1 MGNTTIRSSTQLFI
15 DDNLDMKNKKG
26 VNLSPGT
33 QAGDAVEFTQMN
45 TAIDNALSGAGNSI
59 HVPVADLAASKA
71 VPLSERADKML
82 MLIETLGLYRYDAQ
96 MIDVSN
102 DTTIIRPTDIAS
114 DAVAGRWI
122 KISSTIT
129 DHDNLSNILGN
140 GTYHL
145 SLTER
150 DKLTGIQAGA
160 DVTSATNVGTVIH
173 TSPLD
178 TEILDADETTLLDSS
193 ASFELK
199 RITFTTVKAFL
210 KTYFDTLYQTTG
222 LSELLANKNAS
233 GGYVGLTVFNI
244 NFKNVAGTFT
254 SFFTNTNT
262 AARTYTFQDRNGTI
276 ADDGDI
282 TFARNRGNHTGT
294 QLASTISD
302 FNAAALA
309 AAPAE
314 TAQTIG
320 NVVNSATAKAT
331 LVDADMVGV
340 MDSASGNILRKWSW
354 ANIKTQLFG
363 LFSGEV
369 SSTAGGSITLL
380 NSAVIGK
387 VLTGFTGTA
396 GTVSAADSIVSA
408 FNKVVGNINALGA
421 ASVATLANALVKRD
435 ANGNIFT
442 DNTIHGYQS
451 TATASGTTTI
461 TANSARNQYFTGSLN
476 QTLVLPVVTTLSLGF
491 EYVVKNLS
499 SGNITVQSSGLN
511 TIKVI
516 PPGGVAKFICITT
529 TGTGTSSWDMDYTP
543 IRIFRA
549 SLTGTINGSNTT
561 FTVSALILSGTEEV
575 IKNGYILNAGAGNDY
590 TITYGATT
598 TITFA
603 TAPSATGFT
612 DVLMINYSL

>member
-150 DKLTGIQAGA
+150 DKLTGIQDGA
-160 DVTSATNVGTVIH
+160 DVTSATNVGNVI
-173 TSPLD
+173 
-178 TEILDADETTLLDSS
+178 
-193 ASFELK
+193 
-199 RITFTTVKAFL
+199 
-210 KTYFDTLYQTTG
+210 
-222 LSELLANKNAS
+222 
-233 GGYVGLTVFNI
+233 
-244 NFKNVAGTFT
+244 
-254 SFFTNTNT
+254 
-262 AARTYTFQDRNGTI
+262 
-276 ADDGDI
+276 
-282 TFARNRGNHTGT
+282 
-294 QLASTISD
+294 
-302 FNAAALA
+302 
-309 AAPAE
+309 
-314 TAQTIG
+314 
-320 NVVNSATAKAT
+320 NSATAKAT

-369 SSTAGGSITLL
+369 SSTAEGSITLL

-516 PPGGVAKFICITT
+516 PPGGVAKFICITI

-575 IKNGYILNAGAGNDY
+575 IKNGYILNVGAGNDY

>member
-160 DVTSATNVGTVIH
+160 DVTSITNVGTVIH
-173 TSPLD
+173 NAPLD
-178 TEILDADETTLLDSS
+178 AAILDADETTLLDSS
-193 ASFELK
+193 ASFGLK

-276 ADDGDI
+276 ADDTDI
-282 TFARNRGNHTGT
+282 TFARNRSNHTGT

-340 MDSASGNILRKWSW
+340 MDSASGNILSKWSW

-461 TANSARNQYFTGSLN
+461 TANSVRNQYFTGSLN

-516 PPGGVAKFICITT
+516 PPGGVAKFICIAT